1 MNGRSLTKRVVLAM
15 VDAALVNVSVVLAL
29 LIRFDGRLPERYFHA
44 YFPMVAVAR
53 AVLGVTVFYVLGL
66 YHSLWRYASVREFL
80 GVVRAVS
87 LNTLPFALVVFTRMV
102 PAFPRSVVLLSWVL
116 DVVLI
121 AGVRFLARVWR
132 EAYAARETAG
142 TTGQVR
148 RVLVVG
154 AGEAGTMVARELG
167 RHEEL
172 RYVPVGFVDDD
183 PDKQGMRVAGLPV
196 LGTRAALVD
205 LIHRLRIDDVI
216 IAMPSAPVSV
226 IRDIHERCAGKVRLC
241 TLPGVYEL
249 IDGRVTIQQIRDIE
263 LEDLLGRQEIRL
275 DLDQIA
281 SYLGGERVLV
291 TGAGGSIGSELCR
304 QVARFRPSELLLL
317 GNEENSIF
325 EIQTE
330 LSFGH
335 RDLKLTP
342 IIANIRDWS
351 RMNQVY
357 ATYRPTVVFH
367 AAAHKHVPLME
378 AHPEEAVKNNVTGTR
393 ICAEL
398 AREYGVKRF
407 VLISTDK
414 AVNPTSVMGATK
426 RVAEMII
433 RHLNGRGTRFM
444 AVRFG
449 NVLGSR
455 GSVVPLFQQ
464 QIARGGPVTVTHP
477 DVQRYFMTIPEAVSL
492 VIQAGAMGRGGEVFV
507 LDMGERVR
515 ILDLA
520 LNLIRLS
527 GRQPYVEIPIIFTGL
542 RPGEKLFEELLTA
555 EEGTTA
561 TQHKQIFVARAPEP
575 GAHDGFWEKLAA
587 LEEAAEKGDRLR
599 ISKYLRD
606 LVPMYLP
613 TTESRLHAAVGV
625 EAGVAATGAEP
636 DASS

>member
-1 MNGRSLTKRVVLAM
+1 MNGRSITRRVLLAL

-29 LIRFDGRLPERYFHA
+29 LIRFDGRLPDRYVYA
-44 YFPMVAVAR
+44 YFPLVAVAR
-53 AVLGVTVFYVLGL
+53 TVLAVAGFYALGL

-80 GVVRAVS
+80 GVARAVS
-87 LNTLPFALVVFTRMV
+87 LNALPFALMVFTRVV
-102 PAFPRSVVLLSWVL
+102 PGFPRSVVILSWVF
-116 DVVLI
+116 DVALV
-121 AGVRFLARVWR
+121 AGVRLLARLWR
-132 EAYAARETAG
+132 ETHAARQTAV
-142 TTGQVR
+142 TADTGR
-148 RVLVVG
+148 RVLIVG
-154 AGEAGTMVARELG
+154 AGEAGTMVARELV

-183 PDKQGMRVAGLPV
+183 PHKQGMRVAGLPV
-196 LGTRAALVD
+196 LGTRGVLTD
-205 LIHRLRIDDVI
+205 LIERHRIDDII
-216 IAMPSAPVSV
+216 IAMPSAPASV
-226 IRDIHERCAGKVRLC
+226 IRDIHERCSGKVRLR

-249 IDGRVTIQQIRDIE
+249 IDGRVTIQQIRDIQ
-263 LEDLLGRQEIRL
+263 LEDLLGRREIRL

-281 SYLGGERVLV
+281 SYLSGERVLV

-304 QVARFRPSELLLL
+304 QVARFQPTELLLL

-330 LSFGH
+330 LSFQYP
-335 RDLKLTP
+335 DLQVTP
-342 IIANIRDWS
+342 IIANIRDGS
-351 RMNQVY
+351 RMNQIY

-378 AHPEEAVKNNVTGTR
+378 AHPAEAVKNNVTGTR

-398 AREYGVKRF
+398 AEQYGVKRF

-433 RHLNGRGTRFM
+433 QQLNGRGTRFM

-455 GSVVPLFQQ
+455 GSVVPLFRE

-492 VIQAGAMGRGGEVFV
+492 VIQAGAMGLGGEVFV
-507 LDMGERVR
+507 LDMGEPVK
-515 ILDLA
+515 IADLA
-520 LNLIRLS
+520 RNLIRLS
-527 GRQPYVEIPIIFTGL
+527 GREPDRDIPIVFIGL
-542 RPGEKLFEELLTA
+542 RPGEKLFEELLTS

-561 TQHKQIFVARAPEP
+561 TQHTRIYVAREAVTAIH
-575 GAHDGFWEKLAA
+575 GDFRKKLCA
-587 LEEAAEKGDRLR
+587 LEAAAETGDEEQILR
-599 ISKYLRD
+599 WLRE
-606 LVPMYLP
+606 LIP
-613 TTESRLHAAVGV
+613 TYRPARSNVTQA
-625 EAGVAATGAEP
+625 P
-636 DASS
+636 ASAMV